1 MLAMVP
7 GSDLMMTSDAEG
19 VKVYNSIT
27 LEEMPFPSKMSG
39 VTEAISGM

>member
-7 GSDLMMTSDAEG
+7 GGELMLISDAEG

-27 LEEMPFPSKMSG
+27 LEEMPFLTKMRG
-39 VTEAISGM
+39 VTESCTG